1 MRGQQKNS
9 MPSATR
15 HTIPV
20 SRRASRLLKLLR
32 SRYPYPESDTILFG
46 QPRGMLVVV
55 PSPDL
60 ASEHVVVLYV
70 TPKGTS
76 DGFYVLSA
84 SDLTRIGIT
93 WRSEEPFELRFN

>member
-1 MRGQQKNS
+1 
-9 MPSATR
+9 
-15 HTIPV
+15 
-20 SRRASRLLKLLR
+20 
-32 SRYPYPESDTILFG
+32 
-46 QPRGMLVVV
+46 MLVVV